1 MSVLTPTPVT
11 LEDLIDDDSKINSF
25 NDGVD
30 TQEVAPRTTGVESI
44 TVQVK
49 DDPTAPAVTTGTADA
64 NVVNS
69 LVDTSEDFVVDHD
82 VEVGDTAV
90 NTATGLSAVV
100 TAIATT
106 TNANDTLVLGT
117 NDIFPAGTEAYKI
130 LKPAYWVQKFGG
142 GEWKKSNIV
151 SGNNALVAYTLPVD
165 TNSVNVH
172 AVVYPWELTDIAN
185 YPAK

>member
-1 MSVLTPTPVT
+1 MSTLTPTPVT

-30 TQEVAPRTTGVESI
+30 TQEVAPRTTGVESV

-49 DDPTAPAVTTGTADA
+49 DDPTAPVFQAATCDA
-64 NVVNS
+64 NV
-69 LVDTSEDFVVDHD
+69 L
-82 VEVGDTAV
+82 
-90 NTATGLSAVV
+90 NTATDATYDFATLGVEAGWTVIATVSGLSANVV
-100 TAIATT
+100 SVTGSAILMDA
-106 TNANDTLVLGT
+106 
-117 NDIFPAGTEAYKI
+117 DICPAGNEAFVVKE
-130 LKPAYWVQKFGG
+130 PAYWVQKFGG

-151 SGNNALVAYTLPVD
+151 DGNNALVAYTLPVD

-185 YPAK
+185 YPTK